1 MYFDGCSGPGC
12 KGELVGDKGRELA
25 VPSHKTPGKQSN
37 THLAFI
43 ERELLS
49 IACWHYFDVLPPEER
64 PGVEESIKVERGNG
78 EKKEEDSDQEARSR

>member
-1 MYFDGCSGPGC
+1 MEI
-12 KGELVGDKGRELA
+12 KGGSLRSLLIK
-25 VPSHKTPGKQSN
+25 
-37 THLAFI
+37 HLASKATHPPGLHR
-43 ERELLS
+43 EELLS